1 MIDIE
6 QMPDRLRIS
15 HFGKDGTI
23 QFKDIAIPRSEKFK
37 WDLAGT
43 ERSDPNFLS
52 WDGKPVKK
60 TFSMFLGKYRI
71 EEFLSSLPTEVTSE
85 IYEFNQPEVWFCD
98 IEVEVGEA
106 FPDPAIAAT
115 PILTIALVDAK
126 RNKVYVLGTKPLES
140 SEVPRLRN
148 KINDYFKN
156 FHIEMD
162 FEYIYFK
169 SEAEMMSSFMELWV
183 KKIPLLTGWN
193 FIGFD
198 WKYIINRCKRIGI
211 DPAKSSYNGTMKGED
226 EIPQHKIIV
235 DYLDLYKKWDR
246 VVKIKENN
254 KLDTVAHQVL
264 GLNKIKY
271 SGTFMDLYTTDYPTY
286 VYYNAVDTVL
296 VYLIDK
302 KIKTMQTFLML
313 ANITRV
319 EALKAFSPIWMT
331 EIVMAREFYKQKR
344 VVAEIK
350 KGTKNQSF
358 EGAYVKHPMVGLHQF
373 IATFDFASLYPS
385 TMRQWNI
392 SPEMY
397 KGKNIDLKEGW
408 VKTASGAVF
417 DNSQDSVMRTLLT
430 KFFNKRKESKGKAFE
445 IEKEI
450 DYLEKLLI
458 QK

>member
-6 QMPDRLRIS
+6 QMNDRLRIS
-15 HFGKDGTI
+15 HFGKEGEI
-23 QFKDIAIPRSEKFK
+23 AFKDIAIPKSEKFK
-37 WDLAGT
+37 WDLAGS
-43 ERSDPNFLS
+43 ERRDPNYLS

-60 TFSMFLGKYRI
+60 TFSHFLSKYRI
-71 EEFLSSLPTEVTSE
+71 EEFLSSLPSEVTGE
-85 IYEFNQPEVWFCD
+85 IYEFNYPEVWFCD
-98 IEVEVGEA
+98 IEVEVGES
-106 FPDPAIAAT
+106 FPDPAIAELRV
-115 PILTIALVDAK
+115 LTIALVDSK
-126 RNKVYVLGTKPLES
+126 RNKIYVLGIKNDPIDS
-140 SEVPRLRN
+140 SLLRN
-148 KINDYFKN
+148 KINKYFEKYQLQ
-156 FHIEMD
+156 MD
-162 FEYIYFK
+162 FEYIHFK
-169 SEAEMMSSFMELWV
+169 SEAEMLMTFMEVWV

-193 FIGFD
+193 FVGFD
-198 WKYIINRCKRIGI
+198 WKYIINRCKRMGI
-211 DPAKSSYNGTMKGED
+211 DPAKSSYNGTLKGEE
-226 EIPQHKIIV
+226 EIPQHKVIV

-254 KLDTVAHQVL
+254 KLDTVANQVL
-264 GLNKIKY
+264 GLTKVKY
-271 SGTFMDLYTTDYPTY
+271 NGTFMDLYTSDYSTY

-331 EIVMAREFYKQKR
+331 EIVLAREFFRNKR

-350 KGTKNQSF
+350 KGSKDQAF
-358 EGAYVKHPMVGLHQF
+358 EGAYVKQPAIGLHEF

-397 KGKNIDLKEGW
+397 KGKNVDLKEGW
-408 VKTASGAVF
+408 IKTASGAVF

-430 KFFNKRKESKGKAFE
+430 KFFNKRKESKNMSFE
-445 IEKEI
+445 IAKEI
-450 DYLEKLLI
+450 DQLKKILVH
-458 QK
+458 K